1 MSFLTNLFKKSDLQ
15 TRPSRQILFDLLKTM
30 REGVFIIGEDTRI
43 VASNQTAYDA
53 FGKRNGAL
61 ESKRLSEVIRDL
73 SVHEAFRHAL
83 ENDIS
88 TELKFDFLQN
98 LGEKRTFSVRVT
110 PVTLDS
116 AKHAIGIFYELT
128 QLEHLERVR
137 QEFLS
142 NVSHE
147 LRTPLTSILAFVET
161 LEDGAIEDEDNNR
174 RFLSVIRKNAERMH
188 RLIDD
193 ILELS
198 SIEAGRIHV
207 ELCEM
212 KPALLV
218 DEIFMNL
225 SSKAQ
230 ERKMTLKNEIN
241 REKIILADR
250 VRLDQML
257 TNLIDNAVKFSR
269 EGGNVTVV
277 CENKD
282 DFHLISVIDEGE
294 GISSEHL
301 QRIFE
306 RFYRTDRARSREI
319 GGTGLGL
326 AIVKHLARLHGGEVS
341 VASTPGKGSIFTIEL
356 PHAFKNANLSSEK
369 LS

>member
-1 MSFLTNLFKKSDLQ
+1 MSFFTSLFKKGDSQ
-15 TRPSRQILFDLLKTM
+15 TKPSRQILFDILKTM
-30 REGVFIIGEDTRI
+30 REGVIIIGEDTRI
-43 VASNQTAYDA
+43 IASNQTAHDA
-53 FGKRNGAL
+53 FAKKNGNL
-61 ESKRLSEVIRDL
+61 ENKRLSEVIRDL
-73 SVHEAFRHAL
+73 SVHEAFRRAL
-83 ENDIS
+83 ELEAS
-88 TELKFDFLQN
+88 TEVKFDFLFN
-98 LGEKRTFSVRVT
+98 EKRTFSVRVT
-110 PVTLDS
+110 PVTLDNT
-116 AKHAIGIFYELT
+116 KHAIGIFYELT
-128 QLEHLERVR
+128 QIELLERIR

-161 LEDGAIEDEDNNR
+161 LEDGAIEDENNSR
-174 RFLSVIRKNAERMH
+174 RFLGVIRKNAERMH
-188 RLIDD
+188 HLIDD

-198 SIEAGRIHV
+198 SIEAGKIHIQPR
-207 ELCEM
+207 EI

-230 ERKMTLKNEIN
+230 ERKINLRNELN
-241 REKIILADR
+241 REKTILADR

-269 EGGNVTVV
+269 ESGTVTVT
-277 CENKD
+277 CESKNGLN
-282 DFHLISVIDEGE
+282 LINVIDEGE

-326 AIVKHLARLHGGEVS
+326 AIVKHLARLHGGEVL
-341 VASTPGKGSIFTIEL
+341 VASTPGKGTIFTIEL
-356 PHAFKNANLSSEK
+356 PSVLTESHNPAENLS
-369 LS
+369 

>member
-1 MSFLTNLFKKSDLQ
+1 MSFLTNLFKKGDLQ
-15 TRPSRQILFDLLKTM
+15 TRPSRQILFDILKTM

-53 FGKRNGAL
+53 FGRKNGTL

-73 SVHEAFRHAL
+73 SVHEAFRNAL
-83 ENDIS
+83 EKDFS
-88 TELKFDFLQN
+88 TEIKFDFLQTI
-98 LGEKRTFSVRVT
+98 GEKRTFSVRVT
-110 PVTLDS
+110 PVTLDN

-161 LEDGAIEDEDNNR
+161 LEDGAIEDEKNNR

-188 RLIDD
+188 HLIDD

-198 SIEAGRIHV
+198 SIEAGKIHI
-207 ELCEM
+207 EPREI

-218 DEIFMNL
+218 EEIFMNL

-230 ERKMTLKNEIN
+230 ERKIILKNKID
-241 REKIILADR
+241 REKTILADR

-269 EGGNVTVV
+269 EGGTVTVA
-277 CENKD
+277 CENKND
-282 DFHLISVIDEGE
+282 LHLISVTDEGE

-341 VASTPGKGSIFTIEL
+341 VASTLGKGTIFTVEI
-356 PHAFKNANLSSEK
+356 PRSFTSANLSHEN

>member
-1 MSFLTNLFKKSDLQ
+1 MSFLTNLFKKGDSQ
-15 TRPSRQILFDLLKTM
+15 TKPSRQILFDILKTM
-30 REGVFIIGEDTRI
+30 REGVIIIGEDTRI

-53 FGKRNGAL
+53 FGRRNGAL
-61 ESKRLSEVIRDL
+61 ENKRLSEVIRDL
-73 SVHEAFRHAL
+73 TVHDAFKNAL
-83 ENDIS
+83 ENSTS
-88 TELKFDFLQN
+88 TEVKFDFLSN
-98 LGEKRTFSVRVT
+98 LTEKRTFSVRVT
-110 PVTLDS
+110 PVTLD
-116 AKHAIGIFYELT
+116 KTNNAIGVFYELT
-128 QLEHLERVR
+128 QLEHLEKVR

-161 LEDGAIEDEDNNR
+161 LEDGAIEDEKNNR
-174 RFLSVIRKNAERMH
+174 RFLGVIRKNAERMH
-188 RLIDD
+188 HLIDD

-198 SIEAGRIHV
+198 AIEAGKIHI
-207 ELCEM
+207 EPRDM
-212 KPALLV
+212 KLSLLV
-218 DEIFMNL
+218 EEIFMNL
-225 SSKAQ
+225 SSKAR
-230 ERKMTLKNEIN
+230 ERNITLVN
-241 REKIILADR
+241 KIERDRTIPADR

-269 EGGNVTVV
+269 EGGSVTVS
-277 CENKD
+277 CENRQERN
-282 DFHLISVIDEGE
+282 FISVTDEGE

-341 VASTPGKGSIFTIEL
+341 VASTLGKGSIFTVEL
-356 PHAFKNANLSSEK
+356 PITFQEIPPSSENLS
-369 LS
+369 

>member
-1 MSFLTNLFKKSDLQ
+1 MSFLTNLFKKGDLQ
-15 TRPSRQILFDLLKTM
+15 ARPSRQILFDLLKTM

-43 VASNQTAYDA
+43 VASNQMAYDA
-53 FGKRNGAL
+53 FGRRNGAL

-73 SVHEAFRHAL
+73 SVHEAFRNAL
-83 ENDIS
+83 ENEVS
-88 TELKFDFLQN
+88 TEIKFDFLQTV
-98 LGEKRTFSVRVT
+98 GDKRTFSVRVT
-110 PVTLDS
+110 PVTFDNT
-116 AKHAIGIFYELT
+116 KHAIGIFYELT

-161 LEDGAIEDEDNNR
+161 LEDGAIEDEKNNR
-174 RFLSVIRKNAERMH
+174 RFLGVIRKNAERMH
-188 RLIDD
+188 HLIDD

-198 SIEAGRIHV
+198 SIEAGKIHI
-207 ELCEM
+207 EPREM
-212 KPALLV
+212 KPSLLV
-218 DEIFMNL
+218 DEIFLNL
-225 SSKAQ
+225 SGKAQ
-230 ERKMTLKNEIN
+230 ERKITLKNNIE
-241 REKIILADR
+241 REKTILADR

-269 EGGNVTVV
+269 EGGTVTVAH
-277 CENKD
+277 ENND
-282 DFHLISVIDEGE
+282 NFHLISVIDEGE

-341 VASTPGKGSIFTIEL
+341 VASTLGKGTKFTIEL
-356 PHAFKNANLSSEK
+356 PRIFSNANLSQEN

>member
-1 MSFLTNLFKKSDLQ
+1 MSFFTSLFKKGDLQ
-15 TRPSRQILFDLLKTM
+15 TKPSRQILFDILKTM
-30 REGVFIIGEDTRI
+30 REGVIIVGDDTRI
-43 VASNQTAYDA
+43 IASNQTAYEA
-53 FGKRNGAL
+53 FGKKNGAL
-61 ESKRLSEVIRDL
+61 ESKRLTEVIRDL
-73 SVHEAFRHAL
+73 SVHEAFRNAL
-83 ENDIS
+83 EHEIS
-88 TELKFDFLQN
+88 TEVKFDFLFS
-98 LGEKRTFSVRVT
+98 EKRTFSVRVT
-110 PVTLDS
+110 PVTLDGV
-116 AKHAIGIFYELT
+116 KHAIGIFYELT
-128 QLEHLERVR
+128 QIELLERIR

-161 LEDGAIEDEDNNR
+161 LEDGAIEDEKNNR
-174 RFLSVIRKNAERMH
+174 RFLGVIRKNAERMH
-188 RLIDD
+188 HLIDD

-198 SIEAGRIHV
+198 SIEAGKIHI
-207 ELCEM
+207 EPREI
-212 KPALLV
+212 KPAMLV

-230 ERKMTLKNEIN
+230 ERKINLRNKIN
-241 REKIILADR
+241 RDQTVLADR

-269 EGGNVTVV
+269 EGGSVTVTH
-277 CENKD
+277 ESKNGMN
-282 DFHLISVIDEGE
+282 LISVTDEGE

-326 AIVKHLARLHGGEVS
+326 AIVKHLARLHGGEVH
-341 VASTPGKGSIFTIEL
+341 VASTLGKGTIFTVEIPQTLEDNG
-356 PHAFKNANLSSEK
+356 FSSKNL
-369 LS
+369 L